1 MFWPAY
7 VASARHHM
15 QASTSC
21 RMVKKLKTSFA
32 AGLITQLS
40 TCVQPIFG
48 GLSSLFS
55 HGYLLLPLLS
65 RLYFFQDVLEH
76 LKTRCRWM
84 THDMVLGPV
93 MQVIR
98 KGLDGTIVRGV
109 IPPLEQQA
117 VAILPMMTILADFE
131 APLDFDRPFG
141 HLDQVPIGEQHA
153 IPVMYDLF
161 EFSISDRPPHNLHV
175 MHERTGAQQGIKPT
189 QIGLNHASVA
199 ARNVARRSWYSST
212 SS

>member
-1 MFWPAY
+1 
-7 VASARHHM
+7 
-15 QASTSC
+15 
-21 RMVKKLKTSFA
+21 MVKKLKTSFA

-98 KGLDGTIVRGV
+98 KGLDGTIV
-109 IPPLEQQA
+109 
-117 VAILPMMTILADFE
+117 
-131 APLDFDRPFG
+131 
-141 HLDQVPIGEQHA
+141 
-153 IPVMYDLF
+153 VMYDLF